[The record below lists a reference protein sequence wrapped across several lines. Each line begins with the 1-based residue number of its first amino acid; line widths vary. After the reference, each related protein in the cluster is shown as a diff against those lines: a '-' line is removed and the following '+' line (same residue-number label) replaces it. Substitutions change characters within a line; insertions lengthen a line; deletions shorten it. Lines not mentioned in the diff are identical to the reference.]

1 MQFHTLGRVRSTEP
15 SPKTAAPVVQ
25 DGSGEFPGVDEQLQ
39 EPYETYDDYD
49 GSADQKYSM
58 APFDRP
64 EGPRLLKEEP
74 DSSPTGETPLSP
86 DCAREVF
93 HALPCGYQ
101 LQACTH
107 TGLFCWVA
115 TYLSR
120 INGRP

>member
-1 MQFHTLGRVRSTEP
+1 M
-15 SPKTAAPVVQ
+15 Q

-39 EPYETYDDYD
+39 EPYETYDDFD

-86 DCAREVF
+86 DYARQATMRGMF
-93 HALPCGYQ
+93 HALPCEYQ
-101 LQACTH
+101 TQTCTY
-107 TGLFCWVA
+107 TGLFCWVV
-115 TYLSR
+115 TYLLR